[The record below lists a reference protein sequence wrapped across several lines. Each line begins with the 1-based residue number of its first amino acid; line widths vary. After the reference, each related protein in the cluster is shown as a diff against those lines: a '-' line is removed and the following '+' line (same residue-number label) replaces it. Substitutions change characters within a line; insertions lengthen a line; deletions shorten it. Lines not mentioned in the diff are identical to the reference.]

1 MVLAEQFA
9 GRAETA
15 DYFHGCGRG
24 FSTPAEEFRWLIFF
38 KGVPLVVLAVRAVFP
53 AELSVLFRVFHYR
66 FIRND
71 HEGKGMPRYLIDL
84 VIFPQPQKKAY
95 GDRVF
100 RVQSP
105 ERRYRWREQVC
116 GPQNEVGGHGFT
128 IYPKENHPPFLMPW
142 FSRADHGMAGV
153 SKGRKFHEMAGNAAL
168 HPDPPEKSFP
178 FLLQL
183 HAGRKEHRLKR
194 VIAPHEPLARIHPG
208 QLHDPLPAPVTP
220 GCTFPAVRNEV
231 CALPYT

>member
-53 AELSVLFRVFHYR
+53 AELPVLFRVFHYR

-84 VIFPQPQKKAY
+84 VIFPQPQKKGIRRSRLSGTVSGAE
-95 GDRVF
+95 VP
-100 RVQSP
+100 V
-105 ERRYRWREQVC
+105 ERTGLWPTERGR
-116 GPQNEVGGHGFT
+116 GS
-128 IYPKENHPPFLMPW
+128 W
-142 FSRADHGMAGV
+142 FYNIS
-153 SKGRKFHEMAGNAAL
+153 
-168 HPDPPEKSFP
+168 
-178 FLLQL
+178 
-183 HAGRKEHRLKR
+183 
-194 VIAPHEPLARIHPG
+194 
-208 QLHDPLPAPVTP
+208 
-220 GCTFPAVRNEV
+220 
-231 CALPYT
+231 